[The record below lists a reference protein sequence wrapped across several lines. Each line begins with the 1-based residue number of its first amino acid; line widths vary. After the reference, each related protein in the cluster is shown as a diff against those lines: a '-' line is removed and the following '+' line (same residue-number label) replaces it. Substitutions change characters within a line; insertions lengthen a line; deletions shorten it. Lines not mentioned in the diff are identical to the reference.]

1 MERSLEEIGVERSLE
16 EIEVKRSLEEIGVK
30 RSLEGQS
37 KNNCTP
43 LVSNLH
49 AFSHSCSPQ

>member
-1 MERSLEEIGVERSLE
+1 MMCDVLLLCEGVLLLCE
-16 EIEVKRSLEEIGVK
+16 GV
-30 RSLEGQS
+30 LLLCEGVLLGQS